1 MSQAPE
7 PTPLTQAEPTP
18 LRQLV
23 YTLLIVVAAGL
34 VGGRI
39 MSVARI
45 YEPYFYRDEGDPKDK
60 RQSWRKVRPNPVP
73 THGDNDRSR
82 WDTIR
87 ALVEN
92 GTYAIGVRT
101 STGPKENDFV
111 DSGICTTDGWVTID
125 KILDPQTQKFY
136 SSKPPLLPTILAG
149 EYWLLFHAPHWVF
162 HEHWSLEDPNKVF
175 WVVRT
180 ILMTVNWFPFVL
192 SLWIL
197 SRVVERIGTTDWGR
211 LFVVATAC
219 FGTLVT
225 PFSTTLNN
233 HTVAA
238 WSLVFALAP
247 AVAIFSE
254 GRRQPALFACCG
266 LFAGFLAVT
275 ELPAASLAFLLFLL
289 LLALTPRQTLLYFL
303 PALFI
308 PVAAFFATNY
318 LATGSLKPTYTHF
331 GGPEYEYAGSHWK
344 LEEGKEPSGI
354 DFAYLKE
361 GRDDYAFHLLLGHHG
376 AFSLTPVF
384 LLSLAGLLPCL
395 FGRSESNRRVRWLG
409 ALTLVVSAVVIVFYT
424 AIVPARNRNYGG
436 WTIGPRWLIWL
447 TPLWLLVMTP
457 AADWLGRRAW
467 GRGLA
472 YLLLAVSIFSA
483 EFPPWNP
490 WRHPWLY
497 RLLDELGHIPY

>member
-1 MSQAPE
+1 M
-7 PTPLTQAEPTP
+7 
-18 LRQLV
+18 
-23 YTLLIVVAAGL
+23 
-34 VGGRI
+34 
-39 MSVARI
+39 
-45 YEPYFYRDEGDPKDK
+45 
-60 RQSWRKVRPNPVP
+60 P

-101 STGPKENDFV
+101 STGPTENDFV
-111 DSGICTTDGWVTID
+111 DSGISTEDGWVTID
-125 KILDPQTQKFY
+125 KVLDPPSQKFY
-136 SSKPPLLPTILAG
+136 SSKPPLLPTMLAS
-149 EYWLLFHAPHWVF
+149 EYWLLLHGLG
-162 HEHWSLEDPNKVF
+162 WSLEDPKKVF
-175 WVVRT
+175 WVVRA
-180 ILMTVNWFPFVL
+180 ILMTVNWLPFVL

-197 SRVVERIGTTDWGR
+197 SRVVEPHRRPPDWGR
-211 LFVVATAC
+211 IFVVATAC

-247 AVAIFSE
+247 AVAIFTE
-254 GRRQPALFACCG
+254 GRRHPSLFACCG

-289 LLALTPRQTLLYFL
+289 LLALTPRQTILYFL
-303 PALFI
+303 PALLI

-318 LATGSLKPTYTHF
+318 LATGSLKPAYTHF

-344 LEEGKEPSGI
+344 LEEGKKNTGI
-354 DFAYLKE
+354 DFAYQNE
-361 GRDDYAFHLLLGHHG
+361 SRAVYAFHLLLGHHG

-384 LLSLAGLLPCL
+384 LLSLAGLASCL
-395 FGRSESNRRVRWLG
+395 FGRSESNRRLRWLG
-409 ALTLVVSAVVIVFYT
+409 ALTLLVSAVVIVFYT
-424 AIVPARNRNYGG
+424 AVVSDRNRNYGG

-447 TPLWLLVMTP
+447 APLWLLVMTP

-472 YLLLAVSIFSA
+472 YVLLAISVFSA

-497 RLLDELGHIPY
+497 RLLDELGYIPY